1 MACSSCGTWRAVRLI
16 LSEEWGLG
24 LRGRS
29 GSMATVG
36 RIAKVCDRCV
46 GGAAVVPEHDRSRA
60 PSYPGLELSS
70 FLDVV
75 VKELKDGIAL
85 LLLETDDLSAE
96 LPIDEQSLFTGHG
109 MRADER
115 VDVLDRL
122 SLDNPSA
129 TTAASVVCLGN
140 ARMQDGERLKVLPEW
155 NRELLVGCSLIGVAF
170 VEQSVTVSAKWS
182 IATRPGIV
190 VRTGVASA
198 WRAVVQPQA
207 SQTGRLFLVCDIG
220 VPGRG
225 GQLGVGLIVEV
236 LGGTSAA
243 WT

>member
-1 MACSSCGTWRAVRLI
+1 MAAMRC
-16 LSEEWGLG
+16 
-24 LRGRS
+24 
-29 GSMATVG
+29 
-36 RIAKVCDRCV
+36 IAEVCDGRV
-46 GGAAVVPEHDRSRA
+46 GSAAIVPEHDCTRA
-60 PSYPGLELSS
+60 PSHPGLELGA

-75 VKELKDGIAL
+75 VEELENGVAL
-85 LLLETDDLSAE
+85 LLLEADDLSAE
-96 LPIDEQSLFTGHG
+96 LPVDEESLLSGDG
-109 MRADER
+109 VSADQR